1 MLSGTVMEVMEGN
14 IGSHRE
20 IIETYLVG
28 GLEHVFFPDRQG
40 HTLGIIVVN
49 VNDEWLIVVNSGS

>member
-1 MLSGTVMEVMEGN
+1 VEVLSGKSVMEVMEGN

-49 VNDEWLIVVNSGS
+49 VNG